1 MELDIMDDRSITM
14 GFSERLKQAREQAG
28 LSQTQAARLL
38 NGSRSNI
45 WRWETGN
52 PEMSAETLRRVA
64 EIYDV
69 STDWLLT
76 GKGGLSDDELEQ
88 MSIQAARTNISV
100 ADFDKLIYLLQML
113 KSEVVKREINC
124 PKCGKLMSVDPS
136 SWSAYCDGE
145 GGCGHWYHANVLG
158 EFER

>member
-1 MELDIMDDRSITM
+1 MS
-14 GFSERLKQAREQAG
+14 FSERLKWAREQAG

-52 PEMSAETLRRVA
+52 PEMSADTLRRVA

-76 GKGGLSDDELEQ
+76 GKGGLSDDELEL
-88 MSIQAARTNISV
+88 MSIQAARTNI
-100 ADFDKLIYLLQML
+100 AAEDFDKLISLLQSL
-113 KSEVVKREINC
+113 RQVVESRDTEVTH
-124 PKCGKLMSVDPS
+124 D
-136 SWSAYCDGE
+136 
-145 GGCGHWYHANVLG
+145 
-158 EFER
+158 